1 MKYGFNPTYTVWYLH
16 GENVE
21 DNIGECS
28 NKDKEDVLN
37 TILEGLGNNIDQIVQ
52 DELPVVPE
60 CENVFEDNIETD
72 FMDSDSQSSHPES
85 LASTSS
91 KRRGP
96 TRGIF
101 SKSEGKK
108 TVCINELG
116 QPNANSEALGS
127 AIGILVRSH
136 IPITYKSYADV
147 PSEYKKKVTDTL
159 NEKFEFDG
167 TGVVVGKYLDER
179 MNAMFRS
186 HKYGLKVKYVKDKD
200 PAVVKEGPI
209 PPNVSKEDWRTF
221 VDMCNSEEHKTISD
235 RNVVNRSKLKSPST
249 LGRKSM
255 AVVRHEMA
263 MERNATSDAE
273 ISRSEVYI
281 RAHTKKD
288 KTVQIPDVIV
298 LGNDSRGRMRGMGAG
313 INKTV
318 FKNATSMITKNLKL
332 EKEKMQM
339 GEKIEILQ
347 EEMKNVKALLANMNV
362 PQTTASVGVVR
373 SGGSQTHNVGGS
385 GGLPNTS
392 TEAPPVSDM
401 LIGKKCSLLN
411 YDYEIVAHGE
421 IVSVDPLLNVHGSR
435 MGNGFYKVVL
445 VEIIVED
452 ADLFKNDGY
461 HYTLGEVGVG
471 GFVVWHRR
479 FETCESSILFRFFL
493 YIEVLSSA

>member
-1 MKYGFNPTYTVWYLH
+1 
-16 GENVE
+16 
-21 DNIGECS
+21 
-28 NKDKEDVLN
+28 
-37 TILEGLGNNIDQIVQ
+37 
-52 DELPVVPE
+52 
-60 CENVFEDNIETD
+60 
-72 FMDSDSQSSHPES
+72 MDSDSQSSHPES

-127 AIGILVRSH
+127 AIGILFRSH

-235 RNVVNRSKLKSPST
+235 RNAVNRSKLKSPST

-263 MERNATSDAE
+263 MERNATSEAE

-288 KTVQIPDVIV
+288 KTVQIPDVIEKLKEIQDSNPSSQQTSVDDALTQV

-362 PQTTASVGVVR
+362 PQTTASVGVVI

-392 TEAPPVSDM
+392 TEAPPASDM